1 MQYVSQTEEQYFQK
15 VISTFYAYGNFK
27 KHCPVQPNYYYMK
40 DFKIHEFQIPSFLF
54 PGIYRLTF
62 NMIQGQG
69 KNKSMEF
76 VIGCMVEIEVK

>member
-1 MQYVSQTEEQYFQK
+1 MLAKLKSNIFK
-15 VISTFYAYGNFK
+15 KWFSTFYAYGNFE

-40 DFKIHEFQIPSFLF
+40 DFKIHEFEIPSFLF

-76 VIGCMVEIEVK
+76 VIGCIVEIEVK